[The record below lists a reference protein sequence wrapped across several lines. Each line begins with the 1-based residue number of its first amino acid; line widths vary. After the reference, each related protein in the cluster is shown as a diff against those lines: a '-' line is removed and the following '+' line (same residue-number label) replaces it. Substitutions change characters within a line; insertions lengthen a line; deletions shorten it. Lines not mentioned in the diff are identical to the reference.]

1 MKKRISSWILALVV
15 FVAMFQASIVS
26 GQTSNVYDSNLY
38 GVNLRIQNTLVP
50 SWEDDFTAS
59 LPADNPNTYS
69 IPFTYT
75 GELK

>member
-1 MKKRISSWILALVV
+1 MKKISSWILALVV
-15 FVAMFQASIVS
+15 FAAMFQASPVS

-38 GVNLRIQNTLVP
+38 RMNLRIQNTLVP
-50 SWEDDFTAS
+50 SWEGDFTAS